1 MQRIFCFFSLFMLVV
16 PAQAADLLQI
26 YRQAQVY
33 DAAFATAK
41 AQRDAGLERLP
52 QGRAGLLPTVGV
64 SGNTV
69 WNDNRLES
77 NGSHATR
84 RYNSNAYTL
93 SLSQP
98 VFRWQ
103 NWVAYDQGRLGVAQA
118 EAQFV
123 LAQQNLIF
131 RVAQAYF
138 DVLNAEVNLEAAQA
152 QRSAIAQQ
160 LELAKKNFEV
170 GVSTIVDTYET
181 QSRYDLA
188 MSQEIAAEN
197 ELEVKREALRVII
210 GDVPPTLARFSRNQ
224 TIMPPE
230 PANMDIWVEAAQQ
243 GNITVQIEQKNSEIA
258 SREVEKARAGHYPTL
273 DLVANTG
280 RNKSTSGGGISATT
294 METDSNNVGL
304 QFNVPLFQGGYVSS
318 KTREAA
324 AGYNASLSTL
334 ELARR
339 NAALAVR
346 QSYLGVVNGL
356 AQIKALEAALIS
368 SRSSLESNR
377 VGYEIGVR
385 INIDVLNAEQQ
396 VFVTRRDLARAY
408 YDTLLARLKLKEAV
422 GSLDESDL
430 EEINAMLKEGS
441 S

>member
-1 MQRIFCFFSLFMLVV
+1 MQRIFCFLSLFIVAL
-16 PAQAADLLQI
+16 PIQAADLLQV
-26 YRQAQVY
+26 YRQAQAY

-77 NGSHATR
+77 NGNHANR

-103 NWVAYDQGRLGVAQA
+103 NWVAYDQGRIGAAQA

-138 DVLNAEVNLEAAQA
+138 DVLNAEVNLEAAQS

-170 GVSTIVDTYET
+170 GVATIVDTYEA
-181 QSRYDLA
+181 QSRYDLSMA
-188 MSQEIAAEN
+188 QEISAEN

-210 GDVPPTLARFSRNQ
+210 GDVPPSLARFARNQ

-230 PANMDIWVEAAQQ
+230 PANMDVWVEAAQQ
-243 GNITVQIEQKNSEIA
+243 GNISVQIEQKNSEIA
-258 SREVEKARAGHYPTL
+258 GREVEKARAGHYPTL
-273 DLVANTG
+273 DIVANTG
-280 RNKSTSGGGISATT
+280 HNKSTSGGGISATT

-339 NAALAVR
+339 NATLAVR

-356 AQIKALEAALIS
+356 AQVKALEAALIS

-396 VFVTRRDLARAY
+396 LFITRRDLARAY

-422 GSLDESDL
+422 GSLDETDL
-430 EEINAMLKEGS
+430 EEINVMLKEGS

>member
-1 MQRIFCFFSLFMLVV
+1 MQRILWFFPLLMMALPV
-16 PAQAADLLQI
+16 QAADLLQV
-26 YRQAQVY
+26 YRQAQAY

-52 QGRAGLLPTVGV
+52 QGRAGLLPTVGL

-93 SLSQP
+93 GLSQP

-103 NWVAYDQGRLGVAQA
+103 NWVAYDQGRIGAAQA

-123 LAQQNLIF
+123 LARQNLIF

-138 DVLNAEVNLEAAQA
+138 DVLNAEVNLEAAQS

-170 GVSTIVDTYET
+170 GVATIVDTYEA
-181 QSRYDLA
+181 QSRYDLSMA
-188 MSQEIAAEN
+188 QEISAEN

-210 GDVPPTLARFSRNQ
+210 GDVPRSLARFGRNQ

-230 PANMDIWVEAAQQ
+230 PARMDAWVEAAQQ
-243 GNITVQIEQKNSEIA
+243 GNISVQIEQQNSEIA
-258 SREVEKARAGHYPTL
+258 GREVEKARAGHYPTL

-280 RNKSTSGGGISATT
+280 HNKSTSGGGISATT
-294 METDSNNVGL
+294 METDANNVGL

-324 AGYNASLSTL
+324 AGYTASLSTL

-339 NAALAVR
+339 NATLAVR

-396 VFVTRRDLARAY
+396 LFITRRDLARAY

-422 GSLDESDL
+422 GSLDEADL
-430 EEINAMLKEGS
+430 EEINVMLKEEPS
-441 S
+441 